1 MWNSVDILT
10 INFLVNR
17 QTTESVICCLFSWT
31 ITVEPCLMTLLLTN
45 SEMGAGLMRESWA
58 SLTVF
63 IPLDRERAVERSP
76 GRPTE
81 RTMITVARYLRCTV
95 IKIQT
100 KCVRRENQQLYVNI
114 SQINTNKQTMVV
126 KYLGLSATNGDRLLA
141 LPRTLRVRAL
151 IILVMTSLRRHAHV
165 HGCFGI
171 SAIVPHTPCFTA
183 SHAISCA
190 IITWLHRI
198 VWVVRFWE

>member
-31 ITVEPCLMTLLLTN
+31 ITVEPCPMTLLLTN

-114 SQINTNKQTMVV
+114 SQINTNKQTNKQWLSSIWDCQQRMVTV
-126 KYLGLSATNGDRLLA
+126 YSHCLA
-141 LPRTLRVRAL
+141 PSVYAR
-151 IILVMTSLRRHAHV
+151 
-165 HGCFGI
+165 
-171 SAIVPHTPCFTA
+171 
-183 SHAISCA
+183 
-190 IITWLHRI
+190 
-198 VWVVRFWE
+198 

>member
-31 ITVEPCLMTLLLTN
+31 ITVEPCPMTLLLTN

-76 GRPTE
+76 GRPTD
-81 RTMITVARYLRCTV
+81 RANYDYGGTLPALHCH
-95 IKIQT
+95 K
-100 KCVRRENQQLYVNI
+100 
-114 SQINTNKQTMVV
+114 NTNKVCQERKSTAVCKYITNKHKQTN
-126 KYLGLSATNGDRLLA
+126 NGCQ
-141 LPRTLRVRAL
+141 V
-151 IILVMTSLRRHAHV
+151 
-165 HGCFGI
+165 FGTV
-171 SAIVPHTPCFTA
+171 SNEWWPSTRTA
-183 SHAISCA
+183 SHPPCTRANM
-190 IITWLHRI
+190 
-198 VWVVRFWE
+198 